1 MRPEE
6 SGHLTPAEV
15 ESAGASD
22 EPPVMRTPSQPA
34 VLIVS
39 DRCDGALEQMM
50 RRVEEQGWR
59 VVHVPDVYAA
69 MARLARE
76 RSLRYVLLDVR
87 PLDRHEA
94 AFADLA
100 PRYYPGIELIAPLLK
115 GTAERLSEYLPRLRS
130 ATPEAIVE
138 ALSGEAVEPAV
149 IGDSSVGPEQSAA
162 GRDAERT
169 AQTDEPSASNGDAC
183 QEMAAA
189 ESGRPATPEPPTAA
203 AANAP
208 LPAPA
213 AIRLSTDGGP
223 DEAHSGP
230 ALHEVVRMRMAGD
243 DPRAVRRR
251 PPSKSA
257 PPQPTRS
264 PGQTEP
270 DRGSS
275 LLREELDALLAE
287 EPKAA
292 PAMPFKPAG
301 PSGGPA

>member
-1 MRPEE
+1 
-6 SGHLTPAEV
+6 
-15 ESAGASD
+15 
-22 EPPVMRTPSQPA
+22 
-34 VLIVS
+34 
-39 DRCDGALEQMM
+39 
-50 RRVEEQGWR
+50 
-59 VVHVPDVYAA
+59 

-76 RSLRYVLLDVR
+76 RFLRYVLLDVR

-100 PRYYPGIELIAPLLK
+100 PRYYPGIELIVPLLK
-115 GTAERLSEYLPRLRS
+115 GTAERLSEHLPRLRS

-138 ALSGEAVEPAV
+138 ALGGKAVEPV
-149 IGDSSVGPEQSAA
+149 GIDDSSFGPEPPAA
-162 GRDAERT
+162 GRDEERI
-169 AQTDEPSASNGDAC
+169 AMADEPSASNDDPWRDT
-183 QEMAAA
+183 AAA
-189 ESGRPATPEPPTAA
+189 ESGRPATPEPLTAA
-203 AANAP
+203 AASAP

-251 PPSKSA
+251 PPSKTA
-257 PPQPTRS
+257 PSQPKLT

-270 DRGSS
+270 DRGPS

-292 PAMPFKPAG
+292 PAMPLDPAG
-301 PSGGPA
+301 QSGGPA